1 MWPARPD
8 RTASSCI
15 ASAPLL
21 VLRSNRYGD
30 RLSHPWAMIP
40 AMGKGPTSLYR
51 LHDAQGGLLYVGI
64 AGNPGRRFQEHAGTK
79 PWWGQVSWVSVEHY
93 ETRTEAEAAETEAI
107 QTERPKY
114 NVAQVTEPLSGLP
127 RISSVFTGL
136 VYGNPHVWT
145 IIACLAVTY
154 GALMFTPGTEFAR
167 THLRTQ
173 LGLSFLYPPV
183 FAAAALVVALE
194 IWQRSVEQ
202 KPTLP
207 YWGVLLL
214 LLGFTVPV
222 GLWGDSPAFRRGT
235 TLGEVFTVGWLIL
248 QQLVKAFALLALL
261 RDLPWK
267 ERREPGSLR
276 GRLRGLRGQPSPPP

>member
-1 MWPARPD
+1 
-8 RTASSCI
+8 
-15 ASAPLL
+15 
-21 VLRSNRYGD
+21 
-30 RLSHPWAMIP
+30 
-40 AMGKGPTSLYR
+40 
-51 LHDAQGGLLYVGI
+51 
-64 AGNPGRRFQEHAGTK
+64 
-79 PWWGQVSWVSVEHY
+79 
-93 ETRTEAEAAETEAI
+93 
-107 QTERPKY
+107 
-114 NVAQVTEPLSGLP
+114 VAQVTEPLSGLP

-136 VYGNPHVWT
+136 VYGNRHVWT

-183 FAAAALVVALE
+183 FAAAALVVALD

-207 YWGVLLL
+207 SWGVRLL

-222 GLWGDSPAFRRGT
+222 GLWGDSPAFRRDT
-235 TLGEVFTVGWLIL
+235 ALGEVFTVGWLIL

-276 GRLRGLRGQPSPPP
+276 GRLWGLRGQPSPPS

>member
-1 MWPARPD
+1 
-8 RTASSCI
+8 
-15 ASAPLL
+15 
-21 VLRSNRYGD
+21 
-30 RLSHPWAMIP
+30 MIP

-51 LHDAQGGLLYVGI
+51 FHDAQGGLLYVGI

-79 PWWGQVSWVSVEHY
+79 PWWVQVSWVSVERY

-114 NVAQVTEPLSGLP
+114 NVAQVTEPLAGLP
-127 RISSVFTGL
+127 RISSVFAGL

-235 TLGEVFTVGWLIL
+235 TLGEAFTVGWLIL

-276 GRLRGLRGQPSPPP
+276 GRLWGLRGQPSPPP